1 MKVKVHP
8 LFFVALLL
16 YALFGNVNGYLLAFA
31 SVTAHELAHYLVA
44 MICGARDLTVLLL
57 PCGAALSV
65 KGEFSHYAVVLAA
78 GPFFSLVLAS
88 FALSACWIVPE
99 LYGAFK
105 TFITANAFLAALNL
119 LPAYPL
125 DGGRLFRLLFPQ
137 KWARV
142 TSDALTLLL
151 GGAALFCFFLFFK
164 LSYLIFALFMILSFT
179 ATKVGRVNRL
189 TENDPLYLLAR
200 TDEDGRLRPALVK
213 RGKRRA
219 LRLSAKKIPPLLL
232 TFPPDTPLRKALERY
247 K

>member
-1 MKVKVHP
+1 MKIKVHP

-16 YALFGNVNGYLLAFA
+16 YALFGKVKGYLLAFA
-31 SVTAHELAHYLVA
+31 AITAHELAHYLVA
-44 MICGARDLTVLLL
+44 LVCGARDLTVVLL

-88 FALSACWIVPE
+88 FTLSACWIVPE
-99 LYGAFK
+99 LYGVFK

-137 KWARV
+137 KWAKV
-142 TSDALTLLL
+142 TTDALTLLL
-151 GGAALFCFFLFFK
+151 GGAALFAFFLLFK

-189 TENDPLYLLAR
+189 TESDPLYFLAR
-200 TDEDGRLRPALVK
+200 TDEEGRLRPALVR
-213 RGKRRA
+213 RGKKTVI
-219 LRLSAKKIPPLLL
+219 RLSAKKIPALLL
-232 TFPPDTPLRKALERY
+232 SYPPDTPLGKVIERY